1 MSLKS
6 KRSRLRKD
14 SIYRSGLE
22 ASFAAIAP
30 KRKFKYEPFDVPY
43 IMHRKYK
50 PDFVHARTGTLL
62 ELKGFFRTGDTMKYK
77 AIRDCI
83 APYRELI
90 FVLSD
95 PNKKL
100 RKGAKMTMGQWCDKE
115 GFKHYTLNDF
125 DKLMQYV
132 DSK

>member
-14 SIYRSGLE
+14 SIYRAGLE

-30 KRKFKYEPFDVPY
+30 KRKFKYEPFDVHY

-50 PDFVHARTGTLL
+50 PDFVHARPGTLL

-100 RKGAKMTMGQWCDKE
+100 RKGDKMTMGQWFDKE

-125 DKLMQYV
+125 DKLLQYV